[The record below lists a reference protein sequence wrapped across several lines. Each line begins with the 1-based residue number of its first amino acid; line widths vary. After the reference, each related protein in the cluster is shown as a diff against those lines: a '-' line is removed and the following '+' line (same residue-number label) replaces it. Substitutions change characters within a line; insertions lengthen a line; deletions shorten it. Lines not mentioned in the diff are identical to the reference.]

1 MVIVYALYDRESRQI
16 YVGMTNNLERR
27 LREHRRGQSFF
38 TRRFKDITVI
48 YTENRE
54 DYESGRRRE
63 KYLKSG
69 IGREFL
75 RTLIQ

>member
-38 TRRFKDITVI
+38 TRMFKDITVI

-54 DYESGRRRE
+54 DYGSGRRRE

>member
-48 YTENRE
+48 YTENCE
-54 DYESGRRRE
+54 DYGSGRRRE